1 MCAKIVELEWAE
13 VFCFYFV
20 PLLQCSLNVLK
31 GNKRTPPSSKGNL
44 AGYGFKLPLMA
55 KDCRIAADVLKAKW
69 PVVKTSVVGTLWL
82 EIEHI
87 QRFQRLSFARL
98 DWPGFNLS
106 VDILYPKFDGFSCV
120 SLTVL

>member
-31 GNKRTPPSSKGNL
+31 GNKRKPPSSKGNL

-69 PVVKTSVVGTLWL
+69 PVKTSVVGTLWL

-87 QRFQRLSFARL
+87 QRLSFARL
-98 DWPGFNLS
+98 GWPGFNLS
-106 VDILYPKFDGFSCV
+106 VVGHFV
-120 SLTVL
+120 S